1 MKFVCFLIILL
12 FSTLPTPSFAVE
24 LHPAGIYNFNVFKLF
39 IIFTYSFQ
47 TLYNLDENTGTGV
60 ENVKIVGNRK
70 MYVDGVMKIER
81 KEITESV
88 IDKRGIMRMMH
99 EKCKKAGNHC
109 EEKSDDG
116 GFVAFNADYHAP
128 RHHPPKNN

>member
-24 LHPAGIYNFNVFKLF
+24 LHPA
-39 IIFTYSFQ
+39 
-47 TLYNLDENTGTGV
+47 DENTGTGV